1 MNTTVTM
8 DKAGRVVLPK
18 PLREELRLEPGDKI
32 ELDSEGG
39 TVTLRPVREIAPLR
53 KERGI
58 WVFRRGTKMSA
69 ATTDKVLRELRER
82 RDREN
87 LGNSA

>member
-1 MNTTVTM
+1 MNTTVTI

-18 PLREELRLEPGDKI
+18 PLREELQLEPGDKV
-32 ELDSEGG
+32 ELDSKGG
-39 TVTLRPVREIAPLR
+39 TVTLCRVRQSSRLH

-58 WVFRRGTKMSA
+58 WVLRRGTKISA
-69 ATTDKVLRELRER
+69 AATDKVLREVREK

-87 LGNSA
+87 LGKRV